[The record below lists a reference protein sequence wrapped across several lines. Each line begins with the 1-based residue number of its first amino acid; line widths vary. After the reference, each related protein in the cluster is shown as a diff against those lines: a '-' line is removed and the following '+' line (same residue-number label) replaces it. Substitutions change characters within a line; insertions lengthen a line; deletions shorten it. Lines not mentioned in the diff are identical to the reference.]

1 MADINRYPFV
11 RHLRGTPTT
20 HVRHLRRG
28 AVAHEGVGVSFFFRP
43 LAAVLSE
50 VPVDDRELPLLFHAR
65 TEDFQDLAIQATVTY
80 RVTDPVLT
88 GTRLDFAIDP
98 ATGRWRGSPLEQLG
112 GVLTETAQQHALDLV
127 ARAPLTEV
135 LRNGVAAVRD
145 AVMRGAATDQRL
157 SDIGITVVEVRVV
170 ALRPEP
176 EMERALQTPTR
187 EQVQQDA
194 DKATFERRALAV
206 ERERAIAENELTTQL
221 ELARREE
228 ELVGQRG
235 ANARRTAQEQAAAS
249 EIETAS
255 QAARNQRLAEA
266 KAAATRVVGEAE
278 GAAETA
284 RLAAYRELDQATL
297 LGLAV
302 KELAGN
308 LPAVDTLVLSPEML
322 TPLLTRLTTG
332 AGAPANGRAAA
343 PADQD
348 R

>member
-1 MADINRYPFV
+1 MADVTRYPFV

-28 AVAHEGVGVSFFFRP
+28 TVAHEGVGVSFFFRP

-65 TEDFQDLAIQATVTY
+65 TADFQDLTIQATVTF
-80 RVTDPVLT
+80 RVVDPVLT
-88 GTRLDFAIDP
+88 GTHLDFAVDP
-98 ATGRWRGSPLEQLG
+98 DTGRWRGSPLEQLG
-112 GVLTETAQQHALDLV
+112 GVLTESAQQHALDSV
-127 ARAPLTEV
+127 ARRPLQQV
-135 LRNGVAAVRD
+135 LADGVGVVRD
-145 AVMRGAATDQRL
+145 AVVAGTAADPRL
-157 SDIGITVVEVRVV
+157 AEIGIGIVAIRVV

-176 EMERALQTPTR
+176 EVERALQTPTR
-187 EQVQQDA
+187 EQVQQEA
-194 DKATFERRALAV
+194 DRATFERRALAV

-235 ANARRTAQEQAAAS
+235 QNARRTAEEKAAAS

-266 KAAATRVVGEAE
+266 KAASTRVVGEAE
-278 GAAETA
+278 AAAETA
-284 RLAAYRELDQATL
+284 RVNAYRELDQARL
-297 LGLAV
+297 LALAL

-308 LPAVDTLVLSPEML
+308 FPAVDTLVLSPEML
-322 TPLLTRLTTG
+322 TPLLTRLTSGTG
-332 AGAPANGRAAA
+332 RPAVTGGQER
-343 PADQD
+343 
-348 R
+348 